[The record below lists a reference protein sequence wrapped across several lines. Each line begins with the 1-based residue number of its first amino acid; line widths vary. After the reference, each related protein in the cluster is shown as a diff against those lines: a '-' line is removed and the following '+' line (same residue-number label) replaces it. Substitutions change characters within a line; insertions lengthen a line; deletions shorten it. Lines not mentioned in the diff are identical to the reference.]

1 MTTAMLVKGHL
12 ISPTR
17 VELEEPVN
25 CAGAEVE
32 VLVRARTEGTE
43 GAEASWEA
51 YLAGLPTGTRTAGS
65 IRSQIEDERDSWGTR

>member
-12 ISPTR
+12 ISPTH

-25 CAGAEVE
+25 CAGMEVE

-43 GAEASWEA
+43 GSWEA
-51 YLAGLPTGTRTAGS
+51 YLAGLPTGTRTAGN
-65 IRSQIEDERDSWGTR
+65 IRSQIEQERDSWGTR

>member
-12 ISPTR
+12 ISPTQ

-32 VLVRARTEGTE
+32 VVVRARGE
-43 GAEASWEA
+43 GAEGTWEA

-65 IRSQIEDERDSWGTR
+65 IRSQIEQERDAWGTR

>member
-12 ISPTR
+12 ISPTQ

-32 VLVRARTEGTE
+32 VLVRARREGVEGT
-43 GAEASWEA
+43 WEA
-51 YLAGLPTGTRTAGS
+51 YLAGLPMGTRTAGS
-65 IRSQIEDERDSWGTR
+65 IRSQIEHERDSWGTR